1 MLTKQLIYI
10 NVLDNLDQIMNRP
23 FAASCLHC
31 RNKADIFADLSD
43 NELSKVNECRVSMHY
58 SPGEIIFKQG
68 SPCHDFVCVTSGLV
82 KCFIESDDDKK
93 IIIGFVRPI
102 EYIFS
107 PGAYTD
113 KRHHFTAIACEETTV
128 CLVSSDIFQQ
138 LVKSN
143 HEFAHDFIA
152 KISSQA
158 LDLCNQL
165 TNITQKQ
172 IPGRMADTLLR
183 LSQVVYKSNPFT
195 SCLSRQDMADM
206 CGMTKE
212 SVVRALKTF
221 KDENIITVDGNTFH
235 LLNIPMLETISKI
248 G

>member
-1 MLTKQLIYI
+1 
-10 NVLDNLDQIMNRP
+10 MNR
-23 FAASCLHC
+23 SVVTHCLHC
-31 RNKADIFADLSD
+31 KNKSDIFNDLNDS
-43 NELSKVNECRVSMHY
+43 ELTRVNDCRVTMHY
-58 SPGEIIFKQG
+58 APGEIIFKQG

-82 KCFIESDDDKK
+82 KCFIEGEDEKK

-113 KRHHFTAIACEETTV
+113 KRHHFTAIACEQTSV
-128 CLVSSDIFQQ
+128 CLVPSELFQE
-138 LVKSN
+138 LVKTN
-143 HEFAHDFIA
+143 KEFAHDFIG
-152 KISSQA
+152 KISGQA
-158 LDLCNQL
+158 IELCNQL
-165 TNITQKQ
+165 TNITHKQ
-172 IPGRMADTLLR
+172 IPGRMADVLLR

-221 KDENIITVDGNTFH
+221 KDENIIAVDGNTIH

>member
-1 MLTKQLIYI
+1 MVGLTRI
-10 NVLDNLDQIMNRP
+10 NNMNKLEVTH
-23 FAASCLHC
+23 CLHC
-31 RNKADIFADLSD
+31 KNKSDIFADLSD
-43 NELSKVNECRVSMHY
+43 TELNKVNQCRVSMKY
-58 SPGEIIFKQG
+58 SAGEIIFKQG

-82 KCFIESDDDKK
+82 KCYVEGEDDKK

-107 PGAYTD
+107 PGAYVD
-113 KRHHFTAIACEETTV
+113 RKHHFSAIACEDTTV
-128 CLVSSDIFQQ
+128 CLVSTDVFQE
-138 LVKSN
+138 LVKTNSQ
-143 HEFAHDFIA
+143 FANDFIA
-152 KISSQA
+152 KISFQA
-158 LDLCNQL
+158 IELCNQL
-165 TNITQKQ
+165 TNITHKQ

-183 LSQVVYKSNPFT
+183 LSTVVYKQNPFT

-221 KDENIITVDGNTFH
+221 KDEDIISVDGNTFY
-235 LLNIPMLETISKI
+235 LKNIPMLETISKI

>member
-1 MLTKQLIYI
+1 
-10 NVLDNLDQIMNRP
+10 MNRP
-23 FAASCLHC
+23 IATHCINC
-31 RNKADIFADLSD
+31 RNKSDIFNDLND
-43 NELSKVNECRVSMHY
+43 LELGKVNECRVSMNY
-58 SPGEIIFKQG
+58 APGEIIFKQG

-82 KCFIESDDDKK
+82 KCFVEGEDDKK
-93 IIIGFVRPI
+93 IIIGFVRPV

-107 PGAYTD
+107 PGSYTD
-113 KRHHFTAIACEETTV
+113 KRHHFTAIACEATTV
-128 CLVSSDIFQQ
+128 CLVSSEVFQD
-138 LVKSN
+138 LVKNNSQ
-143 HEFAHDFIA
+143 FAHDFIS

-158 LDLCNQL
+158 IELCNQL
-165 TNITQKQ
+165 TNLTQKQ

-221 KDENIITVDGNTFH
+221 KDENIIAVDGNTIH

>member
-1 MLTKQLIYI
+1 MHGLAITNQMKQENTHCI
-10 NVLDNLDQIMNRP
+10 
-23 FAASCLHC
+23 HC
-31 RNKADIFADLSD
+31 RNKSDIFTGLNDL
-43 NELSKVNECRVSMHY
+43 ELGKVNDCRVRMHY

-82 KCFIESDDDKK
+82 KCFIEGEDDKK

-102 EYIFS
+102 EYIFA
-107 PGAYTD
+107 PGAYID
-113 KRHHFTAIACEETTV
+113 KRHHFTAIACEETSV
-128 CLVSSDIFQQ
+128 CLVSTEIFQE
-138 LVKSN
+138 LVKTN
-143 HEFAHDFIA
+143 CEFAHDFIA
-152 KISSQA
+152 KISQQSI
-158 LDLCNQL
+158 DLCNQL
-165 TNITQKQ
+165 NNLTHKQ
-172 IPGRMADTLLR
+172 IPGRMAETLLR
-183 LSQVVYKSNPFT
+183 LSQVVYKQNPFT

-221 KDENIITVDGNTFH
+221 KDENIITVDGNTIH

>member
-1 MLTKQLIYI
+1 MKQENTHCI
-10 NVLDNLDQIMNRP
+10 
-23 FAASCLHC
+23 HC
-31 RNKADIFADLSD
+31 RNKSDIFSGLNDL
-43 NELSKVNECRVSMHY
+43 ELGKVNDCRVRMNY
-58 SPGEIIFKQG
+58 SAGEIIFKQG

-82 KCFIESDDDKK
+82 KCFIEGEDDKK

-107 PGAYTD
+107 PGAYID
-113 KRHHFTAIACEETTV
+113 KRHHFTAIACEETSV
-128 CLVSSDIFQQ
+128 CLVSTDVFQE
-138 LVKSN
+138 LVKTNSD
-143 HEFAHDFIA
+143 FAHDFIA
-152 KISSQA
+152 KISMQA
-158 LDLCNQL
+158 IDLCHQL
-165 TNITQKQ
+165 TNLTHKQ
-172 IPGRMADTLLR
+172 IPGRMAETLLR
-183 LSQVVYKSNPFT
+183 LSQVVYKQNPFT

-221 KDENIITVDGNTFH
+221 KDENIITVDGNTIH

>member
-1 MLTKQLIYI
+1 MNKPIITHCI
-10 NVLDNLDQIMNRP
+10 N
-23 FAASCLHC
+23 CK
-31 RNKADIFADLSD
+31 NKADIFSDLND
-43 NELSKVNECRVSMHY
+43 LELGRVNDCRVSMHY
-58 SPGEIIFKQG
+58 YPGEIIFKQG

-82 KCFIESDDDKK
+82 KCFVEGEDDKK

-107 PGAYTD
+107 PGSYTD

-128 CLVSSDIFQQ
+128 CLVASEVFQN
-138 LVKSN
+138 LVKTNS
-143 HEFAHDFIA
+143 EFANDFIS

-158 LDLCNQL
+158 IELCNQL
-165 TNITQKQ
+165 TNLTQKQ

-183 LSQVVYKSNPFT
+183 LSQIVYKSNPFT

-221 KDENIITVDGNTFH
+221 KDENIIAVDGNTIH
-235 LLNIPMLETISKI
+235 LLNVPMLETISKI

>member
-1 MLTKQLIYI
+1 
-10 NVLDNLDQIMNRP
+10 MNKP
-23 FAASCLHC
+23 IVTHCLHC
-31 RNKADIFADLSD
+31 RNRADIFSDLTD
-43 NELSKVNECRVSMHY
+43 LELSKVNECKISMHY
-58 SPGEIIFKQG
+58 SAGETIFKQG

-82 KCFIESDDDKK
+82 KCFIEGEDDKK
-93 IIIGFVRPI
+93 IIIGFVRPV

-113 KRHHFTAIACEETTV
+113 KRHHFTAIACEDTTV
-128 CLVSSDIFQQ
+128 CLVSSDIFQE
-138 LVKSN
+138 LVKTN
-143 HEFAHDFIA
+143 HDFANDFIS

-158 LDLCNQL
+158 IHLCNQL
-165 TNITQKQ
+165 TNLTHKQ

-221 KDENIITVDGNTFH
+221 KDENIIAVDGNTIH